1 MNESEFFRL
10 TPQELEFFAEESR
23 ITVIPSFTE
32 TSIEIMS
39 GRFGPFKA
47 QKPIEI
53 PLWLAVYLKTRKKCK
68 ISIPLIYNED
78 FLENKIKEEK
88 EDKIGL
94 KNLPSNFYEIF
105 QILFER

>member
-23 ITVIPSFTE
+23 ITIIPSFTE

-47 QKPIEI
+47 QKPIEV
-53 PLWLAVYLKTRKKCK
+53 PTWLAVYLKTRKRCK
-68 ISIPLIYNED
+68 ISIPLVYNEE

-88 EDKIGL
+88 DEKNTL
-94 KNLPSNFYEIF
+94 SNLPSNFFEIF
-105 QILFER
+105 QILFDK